1 MTAKRRRPARVPIS
15 LAGHRWVG
23 AALVELGRGE
33 NSPRAERAA
42 RTGRYVVS
50 AGTRIDVLEVY
61 CADCRVPYGN
71 GFSEP
76 CPRRL
81 AEACAG

>member
-1 MTAKRRRPARVPIS
+1 MPSKRSRQTRVPNT

-23 AALVELGRGE
+23 AALVDLGRGE

-42 RTGRYVVS
+42 RTGRHVLPT
-50 AGTRIDVLEVY
+50 GTRVDVLEVY
-61 CADCRVPYGN
+61 CADCRIPYATSY
-71 GFSEP
+71 SEP

-81 AEACAG
+81 VTRAG